1 MVGQTKRDRRWLRET
16 EKDRQT
22 ETGVSWRRC
31 RRAKREREREREIK
45 FWRGRQKETERGRQ
59 RTARGLRVVKVCF
72 KFSA

>member
-31 RRAKREREREREIK
+31 RRAKRERERERE
-45 FWRGRQKETERGRQ
+45 RERSNSGEADKKRQ
-59 RTARGLRVVKVCF
+59 REGDRERRGG
-72 KFSA
+72 